1 MSKTPINTDQSPQ
14 KIVKTPSSTDTKAK
28 KMCKA
33 IGVDYKEMLD
43 ECEYMNIAKTTTDT
57 ETKLREWCKEMGCD
71 YDKMMEGEKRIK
83 KSCEKRAEEAEKSNE
98 VRRSKDYIKQ
108 RKQWIKRRL
117 KDRYFTT
124 IYKMGDCN
132 NCINNFMIQL
142 AEHCKT
148 NPKFTNPSSS
158 VQDFVKVI
166 ETALAQEYDN
176 LVGH

>member
-1 MSKTPINTDQSPQ
+1 MSKTPINTDHIEQ
-14 KIVKTPSSTDTKAK
+14 KLVKTPSSTDKDAK
-28 KMCKA
+28 KLCKA
-33 IGVDYKEMLD
+33 IGVDYNEVLED
-43 ECEYMNIAKTTTDT
+43 CDYLNIGKTPSST
-57 ETKLREWCKEMGCD
+57 ESKLREWCKSMGCD
-71 YDKMMEGEKRIK
+71 YDKMMEDEKKVK

-98 VRRSKDYIKQ
+98 IRRSKDYIKQ

-132 NCINNFMIQL
+132 NCINNFMIKL
-142 AEHCKT
+142 AEHCK
-148 NPKFTNPSSS
+148 TNPSSS
-158 VQDFVKVI
+158 VQDFVKEI